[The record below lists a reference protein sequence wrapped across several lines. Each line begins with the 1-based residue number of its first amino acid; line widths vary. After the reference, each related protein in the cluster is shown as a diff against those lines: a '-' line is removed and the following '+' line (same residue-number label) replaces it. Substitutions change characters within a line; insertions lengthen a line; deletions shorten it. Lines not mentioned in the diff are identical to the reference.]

1 MPTFNNVSLL
11 NKSVNLFKK
20 MKPPKHLN
28 GSVCVFSKP
37 EIFLLIEYKT
47 YYKNTNRITSH
58 LIVPLERQNEDS
70 LVAGTSEGFVVQFQF
85 ISKVLGKDDKE
96 WVRTRTFKNHTHDI
110 RAVAEITTAVVSGGE
125 FVLRLF
131 KQSCFHHTNHM
142 TEVFFFKI
150 V

>member
-1 MPTFNNVSLL
+1 M
-11 NKSVNLFKK
+11 
-20 MKPPKHLN
+20 N

-37 EIFLLIEYKT
+37 EIFLLIEYKA

-125 FVLRLF
+125 FVLR
-131 KQSCFHHTNHM
+131 
-142 TEVFFFKI
+142 
-150 V
+150 